1 MYKRTN
7 FFSVFINIFKK
18 NIFLLF
24 LTIFFSFNQILSYQV
39 DLPSSTSDVKSES
52 IIDGWSY
59 YVKLSKT
66 INTYL
71 WIAVWFV
78 SLIVV
83 LYAWFLLVSSS
94 WNPEDLKKANKML
107 IWWLVWIFVSL
118 LSYLII
124 KLMVKLF

>member
-1 MYKRTN
+1 MR
-7 FFSVFINIFKK
+7 
-18 NIFLLF
+18 
-24 LTIFFSFNQILSYQV
+24 IFFSFNQILSYQV

-59 YVKLSKT
+59 YVGLSKT

-124 KLMVKLF
+124 KLLVNLF

>member
-124 KLMVKLF
+124 KLLVNLF